1 MALSLV
7 CLLLPLLILC
17 LIQHAHS
24 RLPQGGLHL
33 ETEAVQSVFYTL
45 KTKFQSFV
53 FVIFNYVC
61 VCVGGDGQICRFEC
75 K

>member
-61 VCVGGDGQICRFEC
+61 VCGGGGGTDM
-75 K
+75 